1 MALDYLDFDYSEDT
15 ECIGVFDAMATT
27 GPQQVAAVHAEIAQV
42 LAWAHAAFP
51 GRRGPV
57 GDGGDWDYDL
67 QGMQEITLPESL
79 EFDENTC
86 QVRVHA
92 GPAATPRHTV
102 TVSISGT
109 PEFCVAFT
117 AQFDLA

>member
-1 MALDYLDFDYSEDT
+1 MTLDYLDFDYSEDT
-15 ECIGVFDAMATT
+15 EEVGVFDAMATT
-27 GPQQVAAVHAEIAQV
+27 GPQQAAAVHAEIAQV
-42 LAWAHAAFP
+42 LEWAHAAFP

-67 QGMQEITLPESL
+67 QGMQEITVPETIA
-79 EFDENTC
+79 FDQNTG
-86 QVRVHA
+86 RVTVQS
-92 GPAATPRHTV
+92 GPPTTPRHTV
-102 TVSISGT
+102 TLSISGT